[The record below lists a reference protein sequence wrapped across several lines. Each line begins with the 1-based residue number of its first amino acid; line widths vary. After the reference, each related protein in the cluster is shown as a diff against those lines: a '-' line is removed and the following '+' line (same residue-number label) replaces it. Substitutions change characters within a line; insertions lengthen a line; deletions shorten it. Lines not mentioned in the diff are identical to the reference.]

1 LTLAGEV
8 TKEIVIDRPRRNRDR
23 QDRVVDAA
31 IARREILADEER
43 RRVAILQ
50 TETLPALQEAARD
63 YIRANVE
70 MHLEDKRQLQISGT
84 WTRGPFSDELN
95 RREFDLRSRLWV
107 LKARVSD
114 ETLRR
119 LIDRCLAASVTITQA
134 TSVKDQERSIWEV
147 VAPLGEEI
155 NVRVGELLRAAGDG
169 HA

>member
-1 LTLAGEV
+1 
-8 TKEIVIDRPRRNRDR
+8 
-23 QDRVVDAA
+23 
-31 IARREILADEER
+31 
-43 RRVAILQ
+43 
-50 TETLPALQEAARD
+50 
-63 YIRANVE
+63 
-70 MHLEDKRQLQISGT
+70 
-84 WTRGPFSDELN
+84 
-95 RREFDLRSRLWV
+95 